1 MSGVGNATWAGL
13 SGPTSPTPSENWTP
27 IFHPKIVVGGMYKT
41 EPTTLLRDVSPAP
54 FRNLLP
60 TQRQSSSE
68 LRTVPCPS
76 YSGSPSMARSDGV
89 HVLLHRVPVAL
100 RVAVCLEERERGGQ
114 GRGTAEMA
122 MSSILNADDI
132 KKALDA
138 FPAGSFDHKKF
149 FEMVG
154 LRAKSFD
161 EVKKVF
167 LVLDAD
173 NSGFIEEEE
182 LKFVL
187 KGFAIDGR
195 DLTDKETKEFLR
207 AADKDGD
214 GKIGVDEFAALVKE

>member
-1 MSGVGNATWAGL
+1 
-13 SGPTSPTPSENWTP
+13 
-27 IFHPKIVVGGMYKT
+27 
-41 EPTTLLRDVSPAP
+41 
-54 FRNLLP
+54 
-60 TQRQSSSE
+60 
-68 LRTVPCPS
+68 
-76 YSGSPSMARSDGV
+76 
-89 HVLLHRVPVAL
+89 
-100 RVAVCLEERERGGQ
+100 
-114 GRGTAEMA
+114 MA
-122 MSSILNADDI
+122 MSSILNTDDI

-138 FPAGSFDHKKF
+138 FAVADSFNHKKF

-154 LRAKSFD
+154 LKTKSFD

-187 KGFAIDGR
+187 KGFARDGR

-214 GKIGVDEFAALVKE
+214 GKIGVDGKHQILLVADNNTFFSFLLHMCIVNYLHVVCSVNRHK

>member
-1 MSGVGNATWAGL
+1 
-13 SGPTSPTPSENWTP
+13 
-27 IFHPKIVVGGMYKT
+27 
-41 EPTTLLRDVSPAP
+41 
-54 FRNLLP
+54 
-60 TQRQSSSE
+60 
-68 LRTVPCPS
+68 
-76 YSGSPSMARSDGV
+76 
-89 HVLLHRVPVAL
+89 
-100 RVAVCLEERERGGQ
+100 
-114 GRGTAEMA
+114 MA

-138 FPAGSFDHKKF
+138 FAVADSFNHRKF

-154 LRAKSFD
+154 LKAKSFD

-187 KGFAIDGR
+187 KGFAKDGR

-214 GKIGVDEFAALVKE
+214 GKIGVDEFASLVKE